1 MDTSKQEVPNSLR
14 NWLVFHFYVDYAFA
28 IPFFFVPATTAE
40 ILGYDPLDPL
50 AARIVAAALFG
61 IGYSSLLAS
70 KFDLE
75 AMRTK
80 LRFTN
85 TEIDGDRFEFL
96 VTRDRNL
103 KTKLPVAYA
112 SSNKGL
118 ILFRLTMKNFSE
130 YSVLDEC
137 RRSTNRKY
145 VENL

>member
-28 IPFFFVPATTAE
+28 IPFFFVPETTAE

-130 YSVLDEC
+130 YSVLDEF

>member
-1 MDTSKQEVPNSLR
+1 MDTSKQGVPNSLR

-28 IPFFFVPATTAE
+28 IPFFFFPETTAE
-40 ILGYDPLDPL
+40 ILGYVPLDPL

-130 YSVLDEC
+130 YSVLDEF

>member
-28 IPFFFVPATTAE
+28 IPFFFAPETTAE

-61 IGYSSLLAS
+61 IGYSALLAS

-130 YSVLDEC
+130 YSVLDEF

>member
-1 MDTSKQEVPNSLR
+1 M
-14 NWLVFHFYVDYAFA
+14 FHFYVDYEFA
-28 IPFFFVPATTAE
+28 IPFFFVPETTAD

-130 YSVLDEC
+130 YSVLDEF